1 MLMYF
6 RMIIL
11 GHPPQN
17 ARGPTP
23 GGSNQR
29 GGGIDGILAAAVPG
43 ISVCLR
49 GG

>member
-1 MLMYF
+1 MYF
-6 RMIIL
+6 EIIIL

-43 ISVCLR
+43 ILFYLR